1 MYIEDPAFTIPTGK
15 PAPVDPQI
23 AEFMRLMAKDAAQ
36 YPRRDT
42 IGIEEGRANAEKV
55 RLPWAQG
62 GPTMAKTVEHRVG
75 TRFGTQLRVRVHYP
89 AQRKLTGAL
98 VYIHG
103 GGFVLFSIDTHDRV
117 MREYAERAGVVVI
130 GMDYT
135 LAPGAK
141 FPQPLE
147 ECIDVFRWVH
157 DNAAMLDIDPQQLF
171 LGGDSAGAN
180 MTMGACLTLRDA
192 GLSSMVKGVVLN
204 YGGFGSNLFRNSVVR
219 YGSGEYGLSL
229 HMMIWFRGM
238 HMARGEDFINPRA
251 DILRADLRGLP
262 PAYLVVTECD
272 PLHDDS
278 VELERKMREAG
289 VEVRSKVYPGTVH
302 SFLEAV
308 SIADIAGVAF
318 DDTARWL
325 QAQSQAQAAAPA
337 QA

>member
-1 MYIEDPAFTIPTGK
+1 MYFDDPAFTIPTGT
-15 PAPVDPQI
+15 PAPLDPQI
-23 AEFMRLMAKDAAQ
+23 AEFLRRMAADASQ

-42 IGIEEGRANAEKV
+42 LSIEQGRANAEKV

-62 GPTMAKTVEHRVG
+62 GPEMARTVEHQVA
-75 TRFGTQLRVRVHYP
+75 TRHGDVRVRVYYP
-89 AQRKLTGAL
+89 AERRLPGAFI
-98 VYIHG
+98 YIHG

-130 GMDYT
+130 GVDYT
-135 LAPGAK
+135 RAPEAK

-147 ECIDVFRWVH
+147 ECVDVVRWV
-157 DNAAMLDIDPQQLF
+157 AASGQALDIDASQIF

-180 MTMGACLTLRDA
+180 LSMGTALTLRDDNQPLLK
-192 GLSSMVKGVVLN
+192 GLVLN

-219 YGSGEYGLSL
+219 YGAGDYGLSL

-238 HMARGEDFINPRA
+238 HIRHGKDFFDPRV
-251 DILRADLRGLP
+251 DILRADVTGLP
-262 PAYLVVTECD
+262 PAWLVVTECD

-278 VELERKMREAG
+278 IELERKLREAG
-289 VEVRSKVYPGTVH
+289 VDVAAKVYPGTAH

-308 SIADIAGVAF
+308 SIAAVAGEAF

-325 QAQSQAQAAAPA
+325 HAKAA
-337 QA
+337 